1 MSYVVFSL
9 LDIGVVM
16 AFADWSPS
24 AQTLA
29 VAVAFF
35 VAFFAINRLKPIVE
49 KRYDSDIA
57 EMVMVTFLVADLAV
71 AVLALATVWNLV
83 VVFDV
88 LAQAILVDRWTAVRQ
103 VVSVAVL
110 ATAYLVVRLV
120 NRSIDRLAGADALT
134 KHQSEVAYHVTNVG
148 IFAFGIA
155 VLLYLWGIKLG
166 NLFIGAG
173 VASAVVGLAARETL
187 AAIIAGFV
195 LLLSRPFR
203 AGDWVEVDGRSG
215 IVEDITIINTKLRT
229 YSDEHLLVPNDHITN
244 NQLMN
249 YSRSDR
255 LRIELEIGVDYDA
268 DLSQAQEVAESAM
281 KEIDIVRDVPSP
293 RAVPDE
299 FGASSIVLELR
310 FWIGEPTMR
319 RKWQAKGSVIEAVKT
334 AYEEAEIS
342 IPFPQRVH
350 SPRNGSPAQSS
361 EVTAHTDD

>member
-1 MSYVVFSL
+1 MFSPL
-9 LDIGVVM
+9 YTSLATFTDR
-16 AFADWSPS
+16 SPPV
-24 AQTLA
+24 QTVA
-29 VAVAFF
+29 IAVAFLVGF
-35 VAFFAINRLKPIVE
+35 YLVNRLRPRIEAK
-49 KRYDSDIA
+49 YDSDIA
-57 EMVMVTFLVADLAV
+57 EMVTVTLLVADLAA

-88 LAQAILVDRWTAVRQ
+88 LAEAILVDRWTAVRQ

-110 ATAYLVVRLV
+110 ATAYLLVRLV
-120 NRSIDRLAGADALT
+120 NRSIDRLAATEALT

-148 IFAFGIA
+148 LFGVGFA
-155 VLLYLWGIKLG
+155 VLLYLWGIQLG

-215 IVEDITIINTKLRT
+215 IVEDVTIINTKLRT

-255 LRIELEIGVDYDA
+255 LRIEIDVGVDYDT
-268 DLSQAQEVAESAM
+268 DLERAQEVAEAAM
-281 KEIDIVRDVPSP
+281 DDIGAVRDVPSP
-293 RAVPDE
+293 RAIPQE
-299 FGASSIVLELR
+299 FGDSSILFDLR
-310 FWIGEPTMR
+310 FWIGDPTMR
-319 RKWQAKGSVIEAVKT
+319 RFWKTKGAVIREIKT
-334 AYEEAEIS
+334 AFDREGIS
-342 IPFPQRVH
+342 IPFPQRTH
-350 SPRNGSPAQSS
+350 SRREATATAAPEIPARG
-361 EVTAHTDD
+361 DDD